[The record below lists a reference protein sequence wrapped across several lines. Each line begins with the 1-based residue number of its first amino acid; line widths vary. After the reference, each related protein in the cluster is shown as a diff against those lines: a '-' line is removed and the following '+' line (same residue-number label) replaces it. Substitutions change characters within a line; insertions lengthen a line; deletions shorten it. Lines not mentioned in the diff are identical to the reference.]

1 MKYDMISV
9 LIADDEKIVR
19 EGLRNIIDW
28 EALGF
33 SICDE
38 ASTGTQTLE
47 MIHLYNPGLVL
58 LDIKMPG
65 MNGTDL
71 IEKARNE
78 GFAGYFIIIS
88 GYSDFSYA
96 QKVIQYGASCYLTKP
111 VDEDELEKAV
121 TSVHDKIKLESDSR
135 TLKNQYLGKARVTV
149 VHDLLTEAA
158 VNPAINYPEL
168 GLSAPIYR
176 VVIYEK
182 YDPYFS
188 SYSFAD
194 LLRITNKDNNSF
206 EQSMVDNNNVILLKG
221 SFALKKLD
229 ECLSHYIDG
238 TQKGSPLDTM
248 FIACGPIVSSLSD
261 VHRSY
266 VIAAQLI
273 RQRFF
278 CIQDQHFLTP
288 DDLLTREVPG
298 SIPSAADNLQTDSP
312 SGHSVSAITQSVSG
326 SGHSYSAITQS
337 VSGSGHSYSAITQSD
352 SLSGHSYSDDH
363 LSGET
368 SLVFGSRLADCI
380 KAGSSSKVRDELNE
394 LKEYLSK
401 TDDDVSDIKTCLAGI
416 FLQVKQTVMKAYPE
430 KEIPFVHNSAILELI
445 ENKRYLYEI
454 MQYFTE
460 QFDMIIR
467 SVGNSTSDNILDK
480 VTDYIDHNYQM
491 PLRLEQIAELFG
503 YSSSYLGK
511 QFTAKTGLNF
521 NTYLDKIRIDH
532 AVDLLDNTN
541 MKIYEIA
548 TCVGY
553 RNVDY
558 FHQKFKKFMNT
569 SPAEYRK
576 KGDS

>member
-38 ASTGTQTLE
+38 ASTGTETLE

-121 TSVHDKIKLESDSR
+121 TSVHDKIRLESDSR

-168 GLSAPIYR
+168 GLSAPLYR

-206 EQSMVDNNNVILLKG
+206 EQSMVGNNNVILLKG

-261 VHRSY
+261 VHSSY
-266 VIAAQLI
+266 IIAAQLI
-273 RQRFF
+273 KQRFF

-288 DDLLTREVPG
+288 DDLLKREVSG
-298 SIPSAADNLQTDSP
+298 SMPSATDNLQSASP
-312 SGHSVSAITQSVSG
+312 GGHSYPDITQSASH
-326 SGHSYSAITQS
+326 SGHSYPDITQS
-337 VSGSGHSYSAITQSD
+337 ASH
-352 SLSGHSYSDDH
+352 SGHSYSDDH

-368 SLVFGSRLADCI
+368 SLVFGSRLSDCI
-380 KAGSSSKVRDELNE
+380 KAGSSAKVRDELNE
-394 LKEYLSK
+394 LKEYISK
-401 TDDDVSDIKTCLAGI
+401 TNDDVSDIKTCLAGI

>member
-326 SGHSYSAITQS
+326 SGHSYS
-337 VSGSGHSYSAITQSD
+337 
-352 SLSGHSYSDDH
+352 DDH

>member
-1 MKYDMISV
+1 MTYLKVLLKTDIWISLCSKGANMKYDMISV

-337 VSGSGHSYSAITQSD
+337 D

-480 VTDYIDHNYQM
+480 VTDYIVSAD
-491 PLRLEQIAELFG
+491 
-503 YSSSYLGK
+503 
-511 QFTAKTGLNF
+511 
-521 NTYLDKIRIDH
+521 
-532 AVDLLDNTN
+532 
-541 MKIYEIA
+541 
-548 TCVGY
+548 
-553 RNVDY
+553 
-558 FHQKFKKFMNT
+558 
-569 SPAEYRK
+569 
-576 KGDS
+576 